1 MFSAQCLLKFFSVF
15 VVSATAIG
23 VYVPVMAGEKLSS
36 AEVMNVMQVKMEKS
50 VSAEKLLEF
59 KRNVARL
66 DFDKDGKLSFKEYKK
81 NKHFRN
87 NPAGRRGFFF
97 AADMNRDGLMSVNE
111 YAWQRIITDEAKKIY
126 FAMDIDRNRRVSREE
141 FIQNLVVSDKSL
153 AAKIF
158 RGLDTN
164 SNGELFLPEYL
175 RVWARWARAG
185 RELRSLY

>member
-1 MFSAQCLLKFFSVF
+1 MFVNFISVF
-15 VVSATAIG
+15 VVIAIAME
-23 VYVPVMAGEKLSS
+23 VYVPVLAGEKISP
-36 AEVMNVMQVKMEKS
+36 AEVMNVLQVKFEKS
-50 VSAEKLLEF
+50 ISAEKLLEF

-66 DFDKDGKLSFKEYKK
+66 DFDKDGKLSFKEYKE

-87 NPAGRRGFFF
+87 NPAGKRGFFF

-126 FAMDIDRNRRVSREE
+126 FTVDIDRNRRVSRQE
-141 FIQNLVVSDKSL
+141 FIQNVIVSDKRL
-153 AAKIF
+153 AGKIF

-175 RVWARWARAG
+175 RVWARWARAS
-185 RELRSLY
+185 RVLRSLY

>member
-1 MFSAQCLLKFFSVF
+1 
-15 VVSATAIG
+15 
-23 VYVPVMAGEKLSS
+23 
-36 AEVMNVMQVKMEKS
+36 MESS
-50 VSAEKLLEF
+50 VSK
-59 KRNVARL
+59 NI
-66 DFDKDGKLSFKEYKK
+66 KK
-81 NKHFRN
+81 TKHFRN